1 MLQPGS
7 LEATTP
13 TAARKEENW
22 GDLAGVRGWTAL
34 QRFGGPGGFLR
45 GGVVEPCKLP

>member
-1 MLQPGS
+1 MLRPGS

-13 TAARKEENW
+13 TAARKEENR

-34 QRFGGPGGFLR
+34 QMFGGPRGFLR
-45 GGVVEPCKLP
+45 GGVAEPCELP

>member
-1 MLQPGS
+1 MLRPGS

-22 GDLAGVRGWTAL
+22 GDLAGARGWAAL
-34 QRFGGPGGFLR
+34 QRFEGPRGFWR
-45 GGVVEPCKLP
+45 GGVAEPCELP